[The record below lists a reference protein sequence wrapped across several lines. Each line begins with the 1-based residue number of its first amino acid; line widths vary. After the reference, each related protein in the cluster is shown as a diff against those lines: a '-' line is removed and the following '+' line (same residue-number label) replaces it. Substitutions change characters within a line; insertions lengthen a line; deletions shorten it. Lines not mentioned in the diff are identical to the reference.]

1 MSAFQVSDKHI
12 SAIVTAIQSGRC
24 GAYVRIPNPYPDAPE
39 GGAIRADN
47 VDYTSLGQYLADVNH
62 ESVSYRY
69 SHRPEMHAA
78 PDFQFDTRY
87 RAAPLPPIA
96 IIKATECYRY
106 QSSEH
111 PGWKDSPADQ
121 LTQAL
126 ISEQIS
132 KLPGYDAAAW
142 EIS

>member
-12 SAIVTAIQSGRC
+12 SAIVTAIQSGQC
-24 GAYVRIPNPYPDAPE
+24 GAYGKIPNPYPDAPE
-39 GGAIRADN
+39 GDTLPANN
-47 VDYTSLGQYLADVNH
+47 VDAQSLGQYLADVNH

-69 SHRPEMHAA
+69 GHRPEMHAA
-78 PDFQFDTRY
+78 PDFSYKPYYPGAFSPVQ
-87 RAAPLPPIA
+87 

-106 QSSEH
+106 QSCEH